1 MTTTTSTPA
10 ISRAQQFAE
19 LTLPG
24 VSIGLG
30 SGVIAGGVALLGGL
44 SFSYAMTTA
53 LTLGIPLAVFGMGYN
68 ILLARGKVRLGVAA
82 PAAIYWL
89 ALFPLARLLH
99 EVSFDIFS
107 GNDIS
112 LPDALLPFLAF
123 QAMLSVG
130 YAIGFV
136 WIHEHVFPSWW
147 IRIREHNPVARQ
159 YVEQY
164 MAQTDMAQTA
174 TMQPRAERRKP

>member
-1 MTTTTSTPA
+1 MITTTSPPA
-10 ISRAQQFAE
+10 TSRAQQFAE

-44 SFSYAMTTA
+44 SASYAATTA

-82 PAAIYWL
+82 PAAVYWL
-89 ALFPLARLLH
+89 LFFPLARLLH

-107 GNDIS
+107 GNAIS

-136 WIHEHVFPSWW
+136 WLHEHVFPNWW
-147 IRIREHNPVARQ
+147 IRIREHNPVAQR

-164 MAQTDMAQTA
+164 MASAA